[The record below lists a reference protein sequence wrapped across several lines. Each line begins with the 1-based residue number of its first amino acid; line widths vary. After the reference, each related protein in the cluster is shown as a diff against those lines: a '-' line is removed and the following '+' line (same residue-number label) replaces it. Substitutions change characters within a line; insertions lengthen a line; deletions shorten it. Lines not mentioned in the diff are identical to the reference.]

1 MDRDNNTSETNIIF
15 LGGMFPPDSD
25 DWIRQNSIG
34 NIHNAANVMQWN
46 FIHGFAHHTGPKLHI
61 ISSPFVGSFPKFFK
75 KMVVPDVHFNAKA
88 GAHGRSIGFLNLPVV
103 KHYSRYFRLRKPLR
117 DAVQSSRP
125 PRAMIAYSF
134 TSVMAFSLKR
144 AKLADPSIVTCLVVA
159 DLPGFMNLSAKRS
172 KLSRFLGKMTR
183 KRLYKTLQ
191 HVDCAVLLTE
201 PMASK
206 MEFAKPYVVIE
217 GISAHKDSTGTD
229 LDLNDTTNRTENMVV
244 YTGGL
249 NEAFG
254 VLNLVEAF
262 STLPDRSLRL
272 VLCGTGDA
280 VPAIEE
286 YAKADSRIIY
296 KGLLPHDE
304 VVALQRQA
312 TVLVNP
318 RQNTGEYV
326 KYSFPS
332 KLMEYMVSGTP
343 TISYD
348 LDGMPAE
355 YRDYLFLVP
364 DHEIRSLASTIQ
376 RVLTQSPA
384 ERRWVGQRA
393 RDFVLTQKN
402 PAVQTEKVLRM
413 IAAILKQRE
422 ERYGLV

>member
-1 MDRDNNTSETNIIF
+1 
-15 LGGMFPPDSD
+15 
-25 DWIRQNSIG
+25 
-34 NIHNAANVMQWN
+34 
-46 FIHGFAHHTGPKLHI
+46 
-61 ISSPFVGSFPKFFK
+61 
-75 KMVVPDVHFNAKA
+75 
-88 GAHGRSIGFLNLPVV
+88 
-103 KHYSRYFRLRKPLR
+103 
-117 DAVQSSRP
+117 
-125 PRAMIAYSF
+125 
-134 TSVMAFSLKR
+134 
-144 AKLADPSIVTCLVVA
+144 
-159 DLPGFMNLSAKRS
+159 
-172 KLSRFLGKMTR
+172 MTR

-343 TISYD
+343 TIAYD
-348 LDGMPAE
+348 LDGIPAE

-376 RVLTQSPA
+376 RVLAQSPA